1 MRAGSR
7 SDADPTASATASPDA
22 RETAPDAAAE
32 RRLQRLA
39 RGFAVLLAFT
49 LAQLVIGAL
58 VRVHGAGLACPDWPR
73 CFGAWV
79 PEFDFGV
86 AWEVGHR
93 YYASGL
99 ALGFVVLAVLTW
111 RAAGV
116 GAGVRRLLVAA
127 TAVLLAQ
134 IVLGGLTVLLLLH
147 VSTVTGHLLFG
158 NAFAALLLWTALSLR
173 ESASP
178 RLRPA
183 LPTGLRRA
191 VWAVAALVVAQ
202 VTLGGLVSSSYAGL
216 ACPEW
221 PTCNGGVWFP
231 AWRGPVGLHLAHRT
245 NAYLVILALGAV
257 AVSTRRHAGLAR
269 PLRWAFGL
277 ALVQAVI
284 GVLNVRL
291 GLPAE
296 ITGLHSAV
304 SAGIVLSVAAAVR
317 EAWLRPVGV
326 EAIRPR
332 VVVIGAGFGGLASV
346 RALGDSAVDVVLVDR
361 ENYHAFLP
369 LLYQVA
375 TSGLSAQD
383 VTHPVRSIVRS
394 IPNVRFR
401 MGEATGFDLPGRAVL
416 LGDGAR
422 LSYDALIVAA
432 GSRTEFFGN
441 DAAAAH
447 SFALH
452 HVENAL
458 ALRNHALLCLERA
471 AETDDPSEREALLGF
486 VVVGGGPTG
495 VELAGM
501 LAEMRRHVLP
511 RDFPGLAPRMRV
523 TLIEGRDRLLG
534 AFPEPLTQRALE
546 QISEL
551 GVEVRLGALVESVDE
566 NGVRLR
572 GGERLRARTVV
583 WAAGIRGAALGE
595 RLGVPLGRGGRVPVL
610 PTLQLEQHP
619 DVYVIGDLALVQ
631 DAERLPQVAQVAMQQ
646 GRCAAENVVRA
657 RLGRAPRRFVYRDPG
672 SMATIGRNRAVAWVF
687 GLRLSGR
694 LAWWL
699 WLVAHIAFLAGFR
712 NRVVV
717 FVNWVYAYFTYDL
730 GLRSIVGRRAPG
742 APARDDARR
751 VHAA

>member
-1 MRAGSR
+1 PS
-7 SDADPTASATASPDA
+7 
-22 RETAPDAAAE
+22 
-32 RRLQRLA
+32 
-39 RGFAVLLAFT
+39 
-49 LAQLVIGAL
+49 
-58 VRVHGAGLACPDWPR
+58 
-73 CFGAWV
+73 
-79 PEFDFGV
+79 
-86 AWEVGHR
+86 
-93 YYASGL
+93 
-99 ALGFVVLAVLTW
+99 
-111 RAAGV
+111 
-116 GAGVRRLLVAA
+116 
-127 TAVLLAQ
+127 
-134 IVLGGLTVLLLLH
+134 
-147 VSTVTGHLLFG
+147 
-158 NAFAALLLWTALSLR
+158 
-173 ESASP
+173 
-178 RLRPA
+178 
-183 LPTGLRRA
+183 
-191 VWAVAALVVAQ
+191 
-202 VTLGGLVSSSYAGL
+202 
-216 ACPEW
+216 
-221 PTCNGGVWFP
+221 
-231 AWRGPVGLHLAHRT
+231 WRGPVGLHLAHRT
-245 NAYLVILALGAV
+245 NAYLVVLALGAV

-583 WAAGIRGAALGE
+583 WGAGIRGAALGE
-595 RLGVPLGRGGRVPVL
+595 RLGVPLGGGGGVPVP
-610 PTLQLEQHP
+610 PTMQLEHEP
-619 DVYVIGDLALVQ
+619 DVYVIGGRALVR
-631 DAERLPQVAQVAMQQ
+631 DGERLRQVAQVAMQR
-646 GRCAAENVVRA
+646 GGCAAENVVRA
-657 RLGRAPRRFVYRDPG
+657 RLGRAPRRSVYRDRG
-672 SMATIGRNRAVAWVF
+672 SMATIGRNRAVAW
-687 GLRLSGR
+687 
-694 LAWWL
+694 
-699 WLVAHIAFLAGFR
+699 
-712 NRVVV
+712 
-717 FVNWVYAYFTYDL
+717 
-730 GLRSIVGRRAPG
+730 
-742 APARDDARR
+742 
-751 VHAA
+751 